1 MSKEEIKRQVQ
12 RVAQTLPHHEHIKKI
27 SLFGSHL
34 HEDIRGDSD
43 IDLLIEVSRPF
54 TLFHLVHVQNALGAA
69 LGGDVDLVTP
79 EFLSTYFRDTVL
91 REAELLYEKR

>member
-12 RVAQTLPHHEHIKKI
+12 KVAPTLPHHERIRKI

-34 HEDIRGDSD
+34 HKEERGDSD

-54 TLFHLVHVQNALGAA
+54 TLFHLVHIQNALGEA
-69 LGGDVDLVTP
+69 LGEEVDLVTP
-79 EFLSTYFRDTVL
+79 EFLSTYFRDEVL
-91 REAELLYEKR
+91 NEAELLYEKR